1 MTPQASAQ
9 LDVTKAA
16 QAAVPQTKPLG
27 VHSHG
32 PLPAKTLATLLTLS
46 LMSANLLLLCP
57 PTPPARG
64 GGCPSLR
71 LARGQ
76 VSALQP
82 KGDPRPAPALPAQAP
97 QPSAPTESSPGPPR
111 PLTDPTPSV
120 QLLCSAPRACSSP
133 GHEHPA
139 HTLQLPALPAG
150 ASNPSEQ
157 HTLGRF
163 RSLHASG
170 LGSIRALPEKQRKRG
185 SCHGGRRPSLSPG
198 LPPTTSFLE
207 PLFLLSSHLPLRS
220 PAGCVS

>member
-157 HTLGRF
+157 HTLG
-163 RSLHASG
+163 LVCWEG
-170 LGSIRALPEKQRKRG
+170 LGAYTPLGLAQSEPYPKSREN
-185 SCHGGRRPSLSPG
+185 GGPVMGAAGPPSAPVSP
-198 LPPTTSFLE
+198 LPPPSWS
-207 PLFLLSSHLPLRS
+207 PSSCSRLTYL
-220 PAGCVS
+220 